1 VFGFPH
7 TDELP
12 ADGQNLGFLD
22 QHQALEWVQQ
32 SIHAFGGNKDK
43 VTIFGEVKAVP
54 PVRLRC
60 VTITDAVSQS
70 AGAFSVDALLMAPPY
85 VASPP
90 FRAAILQSG
99 TISYRGTNSTATA
112 TPWLALASA
121 LNCSS
126 VAGASNLACI
136 RAANATVVQQIID
149 EQALTFNPTVDNVT
163 LVYRPALQRQLGN
176 FAKVPIL
183 AGTDA
188 QEGRVFEFGATN
200 ASAVI
205 NGFFGNTVPQI
216 IPAVEAAYPVTNV
229 TGYSTNYDV
238 AARVF
243 TDFIFTCPQSL
254 MLNET
259 AAQSVPTWRYFLCVP
274 LHCSSKASLY

>member
-1 VFGFPH
+1 MP
-7 TDELP
+7 
-12 ADGQNLGFLD
+12 
-22 QHQALEWVQQ
+22 
-32 SIHAFGGNKDK
+32 
-43 VTIFGEVKAVP
+43 
-54 PVRLRC
+54 
-60 VTITDAVSQS
+60 QS
-70 AGAFSVDALLMAPPY
+70 AGAFSVDALLTAPPY
-85 VASPP
+85 IASPP

-99 TISYRGTNSTATA
+99 TISYRGVNSTATT

-126 VAGASNLACI
+126 AAGASNLACI

-176 FAKVPIL
+176 FARVPVL

-188 QEGRVFEFGATN
+188 QEGRIFEFGATN

-205 NGFFGNTVPQI
+205 NAFFATTVPQI

-259 AAQSVPTWRYFLCVP
+259 AAQNVPTWRYFLCVFSSAGSASACSASALPHHPAPALTAATATPHSQTPRTSPTPASSIPRRLRLSFRPTREVPSTHCNP
-274 LHCSSKASLY
+274 LPLA